1 MVNLNEYELDFL
13 MLILKNHI
21 EQESHNDV
29 DEMTFLI
36 EMYEKLRDKHSEI
49 TTIEKDEK
57 NKAKLN

>member
-1 MVNLNEYELDFL
+1 
-13 MLILKNHI
+13 
-21 EQESHNDV
+21 
-29 DEMTFLI
+29 MTFLI